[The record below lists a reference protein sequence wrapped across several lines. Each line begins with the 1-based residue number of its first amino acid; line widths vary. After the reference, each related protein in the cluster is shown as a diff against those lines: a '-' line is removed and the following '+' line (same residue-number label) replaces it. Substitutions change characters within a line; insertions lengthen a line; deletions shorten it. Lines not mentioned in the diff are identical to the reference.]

1 MKFFH
6 EAPNCYF
13 EEVQKITDGDYFL
26 VHLFEQNETYL
37 NHAINASKKGRE
49 VILDNSAFE
58 LGDSFDP
65 DLFAYWVERTN
76 PTYYIVPDALE
87 KAQLTMDRFDRFT
100 AKYSNLPGKLIGVAQ
115 GETYDEF
122 VRCYQYLVN
131 RVDKIAISFDYAFF
145 NQWTSHLSLP
155 TKYHEW
161 MVGRQSLLFKM
172 IEDRVVNV
180 NVPHHLLGTG
190 LPQEIT
196 GYAKYEWIDSI
207 DTSNPIVHAIEGIE
221 YTPTG
226 LESKSATKLHTLID
240 VDYNEGISYNI
251 KRNIELY
258 KGFLK

>member
-1 MKFFH
+1 MKIFH

-26 VHLFEQNETYL
+26 VHLFEENETYL
-37 NHAINASKKGRE
+37 SHALNAIKKGRE

-58 LGDSFDP
+58 LGDSFNS
-65 DLFAYWVERTN
+65 DLFAYWVERTT
-76 PTYYIVPDALE
+76 PTYYIVPDALG
-87 KAQLTMDRFDRFT
+87 KAQLTMDRFDHFT
-100 AKYSNLPGKLIGVAQ
+100 DKYYNLPGKLIGVAQ

-131 RVDKIAISFDYAFF
+131 RVDKIAISFNYAFF
-145 NQWTSHLSLP
+145 NQWTRHLNLP
-155 TKYHEW
+155 TKHHEL
-161 MVGRQSLLFKM
+161 MFGRQSLLFKM
-172 IEDRVVNV
+172 VEDCIVNA

-190 LPQEIT
+190 LPQEIS
-196 GYAKYEWIDSI
+196 GYAKYEWLDSI
-207 DTSNPIVHAIEGIE
+207 DTSNPVVHAIEGIV

-226 LESKSATKLHTLID
+226 LEDKSDTKLYTLID
-240 VDYNEGISYNI
+240 VDYDENVLYNI